1 MTAFKF
7 LVLVCAGTFAAAA
20 LRAGDT
26 TDGKTT
32 TTTTEE
38 QTEQYNNWIELG
50 IGGVITSGDKAQ
62 FEQQHWLPG
71 DQPYG
76 GIQDLHYEQTV
87 GKDATL
93 AVDGHAIWD
102 TNDYDIQ
109 VQLSQPKLGYIKAG
123 FTEFRTW
130 YDGNAG
136 FFPHNDVFFNPP
148 YPEMH
153 IDRGDVWVELGLR
166 VPNWPEITIRY
177 EHEFRDGQKDSTT
190 WGDTTLTGLPVNPTR
205 KIVPSFRD
213 IDETRDIVSFE
224 ASKTFG
230 NTDVLLG
237 MRYEHNENED
247 SLNME
252 RNAGQVGVV
261 PSGQRKVTEMQNG
274 DVDLFSGHGI
284 TVTRFSDSL
293 WFTAGYSYTTLQND
307 ISGTRVF
314 GTHWDSAFGE
324 PVPTLGEFDTDFI
337 DLAGTAQ
344 VKENLF
350 NANLFWMPLESLTV
364 LMGLRYTHENLDTE
378 STFLDLEPVPN
389 TPPFSP
395 TNPQGGFHFG
405 SPVLGFGG
413 RSSDD
418 NLFAER
424 LELRYTGI
432 KDWLFYF
439 EGEWEEEWGHVNE
452 NQSIDGDVPLDK
464 DTNALGQKYT
474 VGVNWYPTIRL
485 SLSGQYFHRIAS
497 YDQDLFSSAHQRL
510 FNQDW
515 NVDDLNVRITFRP
528 KIPAWLGALSLVTRY
543 DFVHTAIDSQWF
555 VEGETLA
562 EEQTGVI
569 KQHVISEALNWNPV
583 ARFYMQVNFSYT
595 LNQTDTPANN
605 TDLVPNTSP
614 TVVNFRNDNWTV
626 ATGAG
631 YIIDDKTSFYTD
643 YSFFCANDYFKNP
656 AVAVP
661 YGLGATEHAV
671 SATLTRQLS
680 KNTRLLLRYGYLNYR
695 DETSGGHNN
704 YRAHSLFSSLQIR
717 F

>member
-605 TDLVPNTSP
+605 IDLVPNTSP